1 MMDRIEER
9 LPHDWLP
16 DPSPPEDAP
25 EWDARAARIMS
36 VAPNPRTSWSL
47 LGAWWKPAAALAA
60 ASVATLL
67 LLDPGEP
74 PSPALGVI
82 AGDGEAAALWLAA
95 GVEADPV
102 LAIITLRAAA
112 EER

>member
-9 LPHDWLP
+9 LPQDWLP

-25 EWDARAARIMS
+25 EWDARAARIMTLA
-36 VAPNPRTSWSL
+36 APPRASWTL
-47 LGAWWKPAAALAA
+47 LGSWWKPAALLAA

-82 AGDGEAAALWLAA
+82 AGDGEAAALWRAA

-102 LAIITLRAAA
+102 LAIIALRAAA